1 MNQIGQLVESEGQ
14 YEFRDPARNL
24 TVRGEHP
31 EWVLMAAA
39 EVIANTQR
47 LEAESLID
55 ELATMVEFEAAT
67 EIEVDAARYALKER
81 FEIVPQCLVT
91 IGKIDY
97 KWASEEGRQKLP
109 DQFGSQTVSRV
120 HDMSLT
126 RSNSFL
132 DNEDGVVVPE

>member
-1 MNQIGQLVESEGQ
+1 MNQIGQLVENEGQ
-14 YEFRDPARNL
+14 FEFRDPGRNL

-31 EWVLMAAA
+31 EWVLQAAA
-39 EVIANTQR
+39 EVIATTQK

-55 ELATMVEFEAAT
+55 ELSTMVEFEAAT
-67 EIEVDAARYALKER
+67 EIEVDAAKYALKER

-97 KWASEEGRQKLP
+97 KWASQEGRDQLP
-109 DQFGSQTVSRV
+109 DKFGSQTVTRV

-126 RSNSFL
+126 RSDSFL
-132 DNEDGVVVPE
+132 KNEDGVSTSE